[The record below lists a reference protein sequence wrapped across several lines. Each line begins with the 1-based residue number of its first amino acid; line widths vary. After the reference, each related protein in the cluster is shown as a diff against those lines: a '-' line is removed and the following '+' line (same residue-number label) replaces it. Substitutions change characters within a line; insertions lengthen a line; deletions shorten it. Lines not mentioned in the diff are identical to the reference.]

1 MKKSLFLLCLLS
13 TSLLLNSCGDE
24 SESSSHSYTEEKV
37 YQKMEKECRNDE
49 ERRFLRAGY
58 EGDSSLIGD
67 SSLNE
72 DVENHV
78 FRSVYIE
85 GAALGGHER
94 LVKMLLEKYE
104 KTNAEQSSDV
114 VKLYKNNA
122 LFGAAMGGH
131 RAMVESLLEQG
142 ADPIAGLVGAV
153 SSEQKSLIEMLLS
166 SDCEMNVRLYF
177 SAYCGYKELVEH
189 LLEKG
194 ASPDWGVAG
203 AADGGHKG
211 LVHLLLKKGANPNE
225 GLDGAINGSYSE
237 ILNLLLDNG
246 ADVNEALREATCAE
260 NSEIVKQLIARGA
273 DPNQCLWFLIGHG
286 ITAGV
291 KILLDNGARVD
302 AALLTEALG
311 ADVEENL
318 QLLLDKNANKICLKT
333 LQRRHEAVKYMLD
346 KGVNASSILEWVSNN
361 LLPYQSDAL
370 SDDFFGDEQNGN
382 IEIVKLLLDSGA
394 EPTAG
399 LSAAVQAGHIEI
411 VKLLLDSGADPT
423 AGLGAA
429 VQAGHIEIV
438 KLLLDSG
445 AKPTEGR
452 CDGGVLI
459 RSHEEYTLHVVEL
472 IRYHEEN
479 PLHVA
484 AATGNVEIVKLLL
497 DSGAE
502 PTAGL
507 RAAVQAGHIEIVKL
521 LLDNGADPTAG
532 FIAAVGAGHI
542 EIVKLL
548 LDSGADPTEGRC
560 DGGARIRSHEEYP
573 LHVAAATGN
582 VEIVKL
588 LLTHTRIDVN
598 SVQVGR
604 TVGYRKVSI
613 VDDEI
618 CIDGAHEFLILK
630 GGFYPAYRRK
640 YFHIS
645 SLPDSSPGFLR
656 LQLISSHTSHTITPL
671 DEAIYN
677 GHNECAEHIR
687 AAGGKTWDQ
696 IRSEKAGL

>member
-1 MKKSLFLLCLLS
+1 MQNLFVLRGVNAMTNYELCLDSVMYNFMKKSLFLLCLLS

-24 SESSSHSYTEEKV
+24 SESSSHSYTEEKA

-72 DVENHV
+72 DVANHV

-273 DPNQCLWFLIGHG
+273 DPNQCLWFLIGQG
-286 ITAGV
+286 FTAGV

-302 AALLTEALG
+302 AALLTEALR

-346 KGVNASSILEWVSNN
+346 KGVSASSILEWVSNN

-394 EPTAG
+394 
-399 LSAAVQAGHIEI
+399 
-411 VKLLLDSGADPT
+411 
-423 AGLGAA
+423 
-429 VQAGHIEIV
+429 
-438 KLLLDSG
+438 
-445 AKPTEGR
+445 
-452 CDGGVLI
+452 
-459 RSHEEYTLHVVEL
+459 
-472 IRYHEEN
+472 
-479 PLHVA
+479 
-484 AATGNVEIVKLLL
+484 
-497 DSGAE
+497 
-502 PTAGL
+502 
-507 RAAVQAGHIEIVKL
+507 
-521 LLDNGADPTAG
+521 
-532 FIAAVGAGHI
+532 
-542 EIVKLL
+542 
-548 LDSGADPTEGRC
+548 DPTEGRC
-560 DGGARIRSHEEYP
+560 DGGALIRSHEEYP

-613 VDDEI
+613 VNDGEI
-618 CIDGAHEFLILK
+618 WIEGAHGFLILK

-640 YFHIS
+640 YFLIS

-656 LQLISSHTSHTITPL
+656 LQLISSHTITPL

>member
-1 MKKSLFLLCLLS
+1 
-13 TSLLLNSCGDE
+13 
-24 SESSSHSYTEEKV
+24 
-37 YQKMEKECRNDE
+37 MEKECRNDE

-273 DPNQCLWFLIGHG
+273 DPNQCLWFLIGQG
-286 ITAGV
+286 FTAGV

-302 AALLTEALG
+302 AALLTEALRV
-311 ADVEENL
+311 DVEENL

-346 KGVNASSILEWVSNN
+346 KGVSASSILEWVSNN

-370 SDDFFGDEQNGN
+370 SDDFLGVEQNGN

-411 VKLLLDSGADPT
+411 VKLLLDSGA
-423 AGLGAA
+423 
-429 VQAGHIEIV
+429 E
-438 KLLLDSG
+438 
-445 AKPTEGR
+445 
-452 CDGGVLI
+452 
-459 RSHEEYTLHVVEL
+459 
-472 IRYHEEN
+472 
-479 PLHVA
+479 
-484 AATGNVEIVKLLL
+484 
-497 DSGAE
+497 
-502 PTAGL
+502 
-507 RAAVQAGHIEIVKL
+507 
-521 LLDNGADPTAG
+521 PTAG
-532 FIAAVGAGHI
+532 FIAAVRAGHI

-618 CIDGAHEFLILK
+618 YTDGAHEFLILK

-645 SLPDSSPGFLR
+645 SPGFLR
-656 LQLISSHTSHTITPL
+656 LQLIPSHTSHTITPL